1 VTAAAFQN
9 HAARE
14 QAAIGYEHAF
24 GAEPDYL
31 PELDLAPEPTD
42 AAAWF
47 DDSDGAA
54 AFAEPDP
61 FAEPVPV
68 PLRRPS
74 LRAELGALPAGPITG
89 LPRRSMPPL
98 PVPDGLAELV
108 PDGLRRGSTIEVSG
122 SVSLLLALLGRPSQQ
137 GAWTALV
144 GMPSINAEAAAEAG
158 IDLSRLA
165 IIGPPEGSWT
175 PGSWTTAVGAL
186 LDAVDVVVARPGA
199 VRPGGG
205 ADRLGP
211 GRPGAARPGP
221 GRLGTGRLDTGW
233 NGAAPNG
240 AARNGA
246 APNGAARNGAARN
259 GAARNGVSDGDARRL
274 TSRARNKDALLVL
287 FGEHA
292 EPWPGVHLR
301 LSAERG
307 DWTGIGNGY
316 GRLVRRRLM
325 VSATGRGRSA
335 RTRTGELWL

>member
-1 VTAAAFQN
+1 MTAAAFQD

-14 QAAIGYEHAF
+14 RAAAGYGHAF
-24 GAEPDYL
+24 DTEDGHAFSAEHGRAFGAEHGRAFGAEHVGALAAEPDYL

-42 AAAWF
+42 VAAWF

-54 AFAEPDP
+54 GFAEPDP
-61 FAEPVPV
+61 FAEPVAA

-89 LPRRSMPPL
+89 LPRRSLPPL
-98 PVPDGLAELV
+98 PVPDGLAELM

-165 IIGPPEGSWT
+165 IIGPPEGNWT
-175 PGSWTTAVGAL
+175 PASWTTAVGAL

-199 VRPGGG
+199 VRPAG
-205 ADRLGP
+205 RTSQPSP
-211 GRPGAARPGP
+211 G
-221 GRLGTGRLDTGW
+221 
-233 NGAAPNG
+233 
-240 AARNGA
+240 RNGA
-246 APNGAARNGAARN
+246 VRNGAV
-259 GAARNGVSDGDARRL
+259 RNGVSDGDARRL
-274 TSRARNKDALLVL
+274 TSRARNKDAVLVL

-292 EPWPGVHLR
+292 EAWPGVQLR

-316 GRLVRRRLM
+316 GRLVRRQLT